1 MGVTGKMLGSG
12 VGLGELAV
20 TCRDWEE
27 LEGSGKKR
35 EVMRSGGETS
45 GGIGRRAWGKSGS
58 YKATWEGLFYL
69 EVKPSI
75 MINRFLNFS
84 L

>member
-1 MGVTGKMLGSG
+1 MLGSG
-12 VGLGELAV
+12 VGLEELAV
-20 TCRDWEE
+20 TRRDWEE

-35 EVMRSGGETS
+35 EVMGRSGREKS
-45 GGIGRRAWGKSGS
+45 GGMAQRAWGKSGS
-58 YKATWEGLFYL
+58 YKATWEELLYL
-69 EVKPSI
+69 EVKPPI